1 MRDMS
6 RQERKIMRRRMAN
19 AYLSSVVGISLLLLL
34 IGVALLVL
42 VNAGSVSKYLK
53 ESVKVS
59 VLLREDASD
68 AEAEK
73 YKSSILW
80 LPFVKDAHVVTR
92 EEGKKELEDMLGEG
106 FLSVFGTTPV
116 PVSVEITIDAAYMV
130 PDSLAVV
137 SKSLSSS
144 PLVSEVDDQGEHIPM
159 LDTNI
164 NRISVVFGLL
174 VLLLLFVSFVLIGN
188 MVRLSV
194 YAKRFT
200 VHTMKLVGA
209 TRAFIRRPFLKAAFV
224 QALVSS
230 VVASSILLMLL
241 FALKRSFPLMYSIA
255 DTGSVLLSFGAMFVC
270 GMAVCELST
279 LVVVNRLVAADKDD
293 LYY

>member
-42 VNAGSVSKYLK
+42 VNAGSVSRYLK

-106 FLSVFGTTPV
+106 FCPFSGQLRCRCRLKSRLMPHIWFLTVWLSCRSRF
-116 PVSVEITIDAAYMV
+116 
-130 PDSLAVV
+130 LR
-137 SKSLSSS
+137 L
-144 PLVSEVDDQGEHIPM
+144 
-159 LDTNI
+159 
-164 NRISVVFGLL
+164 
-174 VLLLLFVSFVLIGN
+174 
-188 MVRLSV
+188 RLSL
-194 YAKRFT
+194 RLT
-200 VHTMKLVGA
+200 
-209 TRAFIRRPFLKAAFV
+209 IREN
-224 QALVSS
+224 S
-230 VVASSILLMLL
+230 
-241 FALKRSFPLMYSIA
+241 
-255 DTGSVLLSFGAMFVC
+255 
-270 GMAVCELST
+270 
-279 LVVVNRLVAADKDD
+279 
-293 LYY
+293 

>member
-1 MRDMS
+1 M
-6 RQERKIMRRRMAN
+6 
-19 AYLSSVVGISLLLLL
+19 
-34 IGVALLVL
+34 
-42 VNAGSVSKYLK
+42 
-53 ESVKVS
+53 
-59 VLLREDASD
+59 
-68 AEAEK
+68 
-73 YKSSILW
+73 
-80 LPFVKDAHVVTR
+80 VTR

-144 PLVSEVDDQGEHIPM
+144 PLVSEVDDQGELIAM

-164 NRISVVFGLL
+164 KRISVVFGLL

-230 VVASSILLMLL
+230 VVASSILLLLL

>member
-1 MRDMS
+1 
-6 RQERKIMRRRMAN
+6 MAN

-42 VNAGSVSKYLK
+42 VNAGRVSKYLK

-144 PLVSEVDDQGEHIPM
+144 PLVSEVDDQGELIAM

-164 NRISVVFGLL
+164 KRISVVFGLL

-230 VVASSILLMLL
+230 VVAIHPAAASVCSQKVFPSHVFHCRYRLC
-241 FALKRSFPLMYSIA
+241 FAVFWRYVRLRYGGLRVEYACRGQPA
-255 DTGSVLLSFGAMFVC
+255 RC
-270 GMAVCELST
+270 G
-279 LVVVNRLVAADKDD
+279 
-293 LYY
+293 

>member
-1 MRDMS
+1 
-6 RQERKIMRRRMAN
+6 MAN

-42 VNAGSVSKYLK
+42 VNAGSVSRYIK

-59 VLLREDASD
+59 VVLQDDVSD
-68 AEAEK
+68 ESAQK

-80 LPFVKDAHVVTR
+80 MPFVKDARVVTR

-106 FLSVFGTTPV
+106 FLSAFGSASI
-116 PVSVEITIDAAYMV
+116 PVSVEVTLDAAYMI
-130 PDSLAVV
+130 PDSLDKV
-137 SKSLSSS
+137 SSSLSSS
-144 PLVSEVDDQGEHIPM
+144 PLVAEVDDQGDLVAT

-164 NRISVVFGLL
+164 RRVSFAFAAV

-209 TRAFIRRPFLKAAFV
+209 TRSFIRRPFLKAALV
-224 QALVSS
+224 QAVVSV
-230 VVASSILLMLL
+230 VVASVVLALLLM
-241 FALKRSFPLMYSIA
+241 ALKHSFPLLYSIA
-255 DTGSVLLSFGAMFVC
+255 DTRSLLMAFGAMLVC
-270 GMAVCELST
+270 GIAVCEFSPF
-279 LVVVNRLVAADKDD
+279 VVVNSLVAADKDD